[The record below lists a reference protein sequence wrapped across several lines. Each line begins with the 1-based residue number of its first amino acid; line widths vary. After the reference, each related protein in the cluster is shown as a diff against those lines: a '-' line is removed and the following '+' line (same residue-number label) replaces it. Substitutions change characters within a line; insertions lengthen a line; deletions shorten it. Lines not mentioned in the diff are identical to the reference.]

1 MHMNLLAIFA
11 LMILIIMVPGIA
23 NYVILM
29 FALTVDPQS
38 ESNDLWQKIVL
49 LFIIIKSK
57 IQKKYKYKNCII
69 FFA

>member
-1 MHMNLLAIFA
+1 MNLLAIFA

-38 ESNDLWQKIVL
+38 ESNDL
-49 LFIIIKSK
+49 
-57 IQKKYKYKNCII
+57 
-69 FFA
+69 